1 MNKSKKIEACTS
13 RGLYK
18 VPRLL
23 YAELKNPD
31 GDAILYGI
39 TIGHTNIDKMLTNFL
54 YPI

>member
-18 VPRLL
+18 VPRLF
-23 YAELKNPD
+23 YSGLKNPD

-39 TIGHTNIDKMLTNFL
+39 TIGQVSIDKMLTNFL